1 MVVNPA
7 IKRLIQTKAPVS
19 ELLNGAIFAGM
30 RTLKQ
35 DGILKLLQGHTDI
48 AQVRTVSV

>member
-1 MVVNPA
+1 MTVTPT

-19 ELLNGAIFAGM
+19 ELLNAAIATGM

-35 DGILKLLQGHTDI
+35 DGILKLLEGHTDI
-48 AQVRTVSV
+48 AQVRSVAV